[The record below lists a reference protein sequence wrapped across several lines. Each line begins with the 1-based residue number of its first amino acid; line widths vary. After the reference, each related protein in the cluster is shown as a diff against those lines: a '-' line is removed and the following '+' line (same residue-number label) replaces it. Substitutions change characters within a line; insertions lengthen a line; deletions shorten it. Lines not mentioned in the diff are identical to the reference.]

1 MKKISL
7 TLLMLV
13 LTSFNTTKTKEEL
26 LFKDEYGKLSIKK
39 DFIVVNFDTEKYLYD
54 IRYVQML
61 VFLDKKNYLGSV
73 DEKEYNRNKSTILK
87 KYQEEAKKKM
97 PVFDYTNK
105 SLRIEKRNKRC
116 YFFYYEQLIELE
128 FGRKM
133 DDGRYCVGGH
143 NSELQCKEKNIIVTL
158 YYDGIYKY
166 GERIVKNEKDNIK
179 SRVDFGQ
186 EHRKSA
192 IFSVYNPTSLQ
203 K

>member
-1 MKKISL
+1 MKKLSL
-7 TLLMLV
+7 TLLMFV
-13 LTSFNTTKTKEEL
+13 FTSFNISTPKEEL
-26 LFKDEYGKLSIKK
+26 LFKDEYGKLSVNK
-39 DFIVVNFDTEKYLYD
+39 DFIVVDYATEKYLQGVGK
-54 IRYVQML
+54 YVQMI
-61 VFLDKKNYLGSV
+61 VFLDKKNYVGSV
-73 DEKEYNRNKSTILK
+73 EEKEYINNKSTIIK

-97 PVFDYTNK
+97 TVFVYSNK
-105 SLRIEKRNKRC
+105 SLRIERRNRRC

-166 GERIVKNEKDNIK
+166 GERIIKDEKNNIK
-179 SRVDFGQ
+179 SRTDFGP

-192 IFSVYNPTSLQ
+192 IY
-203 K
+203 